1 MINTGNIKVYSLP
14 DVYEKVSSDEVVK
27 LREQMYDL
35 QLEVDILKETINV
48 LKKGPD
54 IDCNNLNNKEKTAVI
69 NTMKNRYPLPVL
81 LGKLNLA
88 RSSYYYQIDANSRSD
103 KYKELREK
111 ITRIF
116 TENEG
121 LYGYRRIYNELKK
134 TGINVSE
141 KVVRRLM
148 KEEGLQVKTGKAVQ
162 YNSHKR
168 AVTPTLSNDIENDF
182 LTKTI
187 RDN

>member
-1 MINTGNIKVYSLP
+1 
-14 DVYEKVSSDEVVK
+14 
-27 LREQMYDL
+27 
-35 QLEVDILKETINV
+35 
-48 LKKGPD
+48 
-54 IDCNNLNNKEKTAVI
+54 
-69 NTMKNRYPLPVL
+69 MKNRYPLPVL

-88 RSSYYYQIDANSRSD
+88 KSSYYYQIDANSRSD

-141 KVVRRLM
+141 KVIRRLM